1 MAFTLRVHEYQVNP
15 QTAERE
21 LVEYRP
27 LLRLGCSS
35 PDGYS
40 GEIVYLQGG
49 CVYGEGGAAY
59 EPADLPAWFAGALA
73 AVNPQ
78 ALADVGFPPDVVRA
92 YVTHG
97 QAGDEEAPSDA
108 ETWEPTWAG
117 RGAAGLAPAMY
128 PPGFKPDHWILGWL
142 CKRGHDYQR
151 TGHSRY
157 DKGMRC
163 VDCHNEDRAASARK
177 RKEAVRE
184 QASG

>member
-1 MAFTLRVHEYQVNP
+1 MSFTLRVHEYAINQ

-21 LVEYRP
+21 LVSYRP

-35 PDGYS
+35 ADGYS

-59 EPADLPAWFAGALA
+59 APKDLPAWFAGAIA
-73 AVNPQ
+73 AVHPQ
-78 ALADVGFPPDVVRA
+78 ALADVGFTPDVVSQ
-92 YVTHG
+92 YCWHG
-97 QAGDEEAPSDA
+97 QAHPVEAVHDQDQTQHANDP
-108 ETWEPTWAG
+108 PM
-117 RGAAGLAPAMY
+117 PAY

-157 DKGMRC
+157 DKAMRC

-177 RKEAVRE
+177 RKEVVLEKR
-184 QASG
+184 SG

>member
-1 MAFTLRVHEYQVNP
+1 MFTLRVHEYQINP

-35 PDGYS
+35 ADGYS

-59 EPADLPAWFAGALA
+59 TPDDLPDWFGAALA

-78 ALADVGFPPDVVRA
+78 ALADVGFTPAVVQMYCTYGQEEPVEDVPTAAMEPP
-92 YVTHG
+92 YG
-97 QAGDEEAPSDA
+97 
-108 ETWEPTWAG
+108 
-117 RGAAGLAPAMY
+117 GAY
-128 PPGFKPDHWILGWL
+128 PPGFKPDRWILGWL
-142 CKRGHDYQR
+142 CKNGHDYER

-157 DKGMRC
+157 DKSMRC
-163 VDCHNEDRAASARK
+163 VDCANAIRRAAPK
-177 RKEAVRE
+177 KTRKEGSRGT
-184 QASG
+184 STSL

>member
-1 MAFTLRVHEYQVNP
+1 MSFTLRVHTYDINP

-35 PDGYS
+35 ADGYS

-59 EPADLPAWFAGALA
+59 TPDDLPDWFGAALA

-78 ALADVGFPPDVVRA
+78 ALADVGFTRDVVQA
-92 YVTHG
+92 YVTNG
-97 QAGDEEAPSDA
+97 QDRRLLPEMEELWQQEVTQAS
-108 ETWEPTWAG
+108 
-117 RGAAGLAPAMY
+117 APAY
-128 PPGFKPDHWILGWL
+128 PPGFKPDSWILGWL

-157 DKGMRC
+157 DKSMRC
-163 VDCHNEDRAASARK
+163 VDCANEIRRAAPKKKRQEARH
-177 RKEAVRE
+177 
-184 QASG
+184 ASP